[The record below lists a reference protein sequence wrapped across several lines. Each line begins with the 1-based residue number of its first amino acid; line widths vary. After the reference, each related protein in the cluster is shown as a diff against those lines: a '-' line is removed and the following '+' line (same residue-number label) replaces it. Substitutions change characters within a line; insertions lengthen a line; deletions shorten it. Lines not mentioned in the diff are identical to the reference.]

1 MNETADMANRSDAS
15 YLWLEVSALVS
26 WRQNDYLKAPFY
38 LSSTM
43 QDSNEPFTGTPE
55 MLILVLQDPISASRA
70 VT

>member
-1 MNETADMANRSDAS
+1 MANRNDTS
-15 YLWLEVSALVS
+15 YLWLEVSPLVS
-26 WRQNDYLKAPFY
+26 WGQNDYLKAPFY

-55 MLILVLQDPISASRA
+55 MLTLVLQDPISTSLA

>member
-1 MNETADMANRSDAS
+1 MANRSDAS
-15 YLWLEVSALVS
+15 YLRLEVNTLVS

-38 LSSTM
+38 FSSTR

-55 MLILVLQDPISASRA
+55 MLTLVLQDPISTSQV